1 MYIQDFIIFNDY
13 CLLMCIVPLLVS
25 VATLIQFVYFVLLI
39 RIRLQLLAHLL
50 ANHKLLVVHHFHIQF
65 HARLAAVAEEQ
76 DVQKKLDLRLIQKLY
91 GTLYKALQM
100 LNSVFG
106 IQLVV
111 MITAQFIT
119 LTTLSYFICMQ
130 VIRWVME

>member
-25 VATLIQFVYFVLLI
+25 VATLIQFIYFVLLI
-39 RIRLQLLAHLL
+39 RIRLQLLSDLL
-50 ANHKLLVVHHFHIQF
+50 ADHKLLFVQHLNIKF
-65 HARLAAVAEEQ
+65 HAEDNA
-76 DVQKKLDLRLIQKLY
+76 DKKLDLRIIQKLY
-91 GTLYKALQM
+91 GTLFNAVQL

-111 MITAQFIT
+111 MLTAQFIT

-130 VIRWVME
+130 GIR